1 MGKDIDFQVR
11 LQLNRAADE
20 FVENETKSADRAE
33 DRFLV
38 AFKCDGALDPEG
50 RIIVSWRDGV
60 REFEEMRRSAERIN
74 LVESFTENILLVPS
88 DELRA
93 RLIASDELRAWL
105 LDGLL
110 KFFCSSK
117 VDENFLVGQAWKAEK
132 WLPVDD
138 DFFRFK
144 AYQLLRNQDQ
154 PQQAAPPAEDQE
166 AKSAGTK
173 AEIITDNRKR
183 LSDQLFEETLLPIIF
198 EKLEKSNSITSK
210 KGLYNQIAEPYEFTG
225 HTVRKRFDEKYRP
238 HTEKL
243 HEALRKYGNEE
254 LISQIKNI
262 R

>member
-20 FVENETKSADRAE
+20 FVENETKSAGRAE

-60 REFEEMRRSAERIN
+60 REFEKMRRSAERIN

-117 VDENFLVGQAWKAEK
+117 VDENFLVRQAWKAEK
-132 WLPVDD
+132 WLSVDD

-154 PQQAAPPAEDQE
+154 PQQTAAPVVDQAKKYTKKNTAKE
-166 AKSAGTK
+166 AANVFFDKHVG
-173 AEIITDNRKR
+173 D
-183 LSDQLFEETLLPIIF
+183 D
-198 EKLEKSNSITSK
+198 NSIF
-210 KGLYNQIAEPYEFTG
+210 A
-225 HTVRKRFDEKYRP
+225 
-238 HTEKL
+238 
-243 HEALRKYGNEE
+243 ALRVGKGKGKCQEE
-254 LISQIKNI
+254 FPELWELFKKEHSEITQKEAITRDSFKTYLNNWRQKKVTTEN
-262 R
+262 

>member
-1 MGKDIDFQVR
+1 MGKEIDFQVR

-20 FVENETKSADRAE
+20 FVKDDTKSADRAE

-74 LVESFTENILLVPS
+74 LVQSFTENILLVPS

-93 RLIASDELRAWL
+93 RMNDSDELRAWL
-105 LDGLL
+105 LDGLCQ
-110 KFFCSSK
+110 FFDSSK
-117 VDENFLVGQAWKAEK
+117 IDENFLVGQAWKAEK

-154 PQQAAPPAEDQE
+154 PQQTAVPAGDQATKKDTPIIE
-166 AKSAGTK
+166 AVKSWEPGK
-173 AEIITDNRKR
+173 ARPKIFYTEIDKIKKR
-183 LSDQLFEETLLPIIF
+183 LGVGTDQAINSFCSEYGFSGQEKAF
-198 EKLEKSNSITSK
+198 EKSYECHCK
-210 KGLYNQIAEPYEFTG
+210 KL
-225 HTVRKRFDEKYRP
+225 VKKRKDRTTINPR
-238 HTEKL
+238 
-243 HEALRKYGNEE
+243 
-254 LISQIKNI
+254 
-262 R
+262 